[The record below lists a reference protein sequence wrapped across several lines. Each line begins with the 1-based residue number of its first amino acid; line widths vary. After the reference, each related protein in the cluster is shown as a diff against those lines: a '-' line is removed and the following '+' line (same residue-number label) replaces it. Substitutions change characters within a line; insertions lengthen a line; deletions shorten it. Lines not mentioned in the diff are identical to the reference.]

1 MTALSFVNRV
11 CQALYDEHRA
21 AMALLG
27 RLEGLIARHGRSGA
41 PDAADGAVAGLL
53 SDLVF
58 GIGTEIAGHFDFE
71 ERELFPLLE
80 QAGEGTIGEHL
91 MDEHG
96 TIRPLATRLLSLARE
111 ATAQG
116 FDAGRWDEFRRV
128 GAQYCDS
135 MHAHIEK
142 EDMALLPLVEATMDA
157 EREMRLAQ
165 QRGLA

>member
-1 MTALSFVNRV
+1 MRDLSFDNRV

-21 AMALLG
+21 ATALFG
-27 RLEGLIARHGRSGA
+27 RLQGFIARHGRDCA

-58 GIGTEIAGHFDFE
+58 GIDTEVAGHFDFE
-71 ERELFPLLE
+71 ERELFPQLE
-80 QAGEGTIGEHL
+80 QAGEGAIAAHL
-91 MDEHG
+91 MTEHS
-96 TIRPLATRLLSLARE
+96 TLRPLAARLVALARQAAAE
-111 ATAQG
+111 G

-128 GAQYCDS
+128 GGEYCDS

-142 EDMALLPLVEATMDA
+142 EDLALLPLVEATMDP
-157 EREMRLAQ
+157 ETELRLVQ